1 MSCLVLSFRT
11 WYAHST
17 CSFNSWRIRY
27 NNFNNLHFLDV
38 SEQKDEQLRSIQEQ
52 CFQEVEEL
60 KAVLMSER
68 TLKLELAEELDV
80 REKRL
85 QQTTVEI
92 QALSSLKA
100 GLEGS
105 LQTSNARANDEKV
118 KYEREMSLRKEEM
131 DKMSEQIR
139 RLEKDLESRLQQIQ
153 ALEQERD
160 HVRDAYEQMMAG
172 VKSELGEFSSE
183 YFTSVLFFQYCY
195 MKATSGL
202 PCASVS
208 KRVLMQNLSYENDF
222 DLMGLQAKFELNQC
236 WPAVSQG
243 DHARWGLIRGFAEL
257 TCFAC
262 QLIQML
268 AWLVL

>member
-1 MSCLVLSFRT
+1 MTPFEFLNLSSVRGSHT
-11 WYAHST
+11 LSL
-17 CSFNSWRIRY
+17 CSSNWWPIHY
-27 NNFNNLHFLDV
+27 TNFSNLHFLDV
-38 SEQKDEQLRSIQEQ
+38 SDQKNEQVKNIQEQ

-60 KAVLMSER
+60 KTVLMRER
-68 TLKLELAEELDV
+68 SLKAELAEELDV

-105 LQTSNARANDEKV
+105 LQTSSARANDEKV

-131 DKMSEQIR
+131 DKMSEQIQ

-183 YFTSVLFFQYCY
+183 YFTPVLFFQYCY
-195 MKATSGL
+195 MKAISQL
-202 PCASVS
+202 QCASVS
-208 KRVLMQNLSYENDF
+208 KRVVVQNLSYEYEF
-222 DLMGLQAKFELNQC
+222 DLIGLN
-236 WPAVSQG
+236 V
-243 DHARWGLIRGFAEL
+243 I
-257 TCFAC
+257 
-262 QLIQML
+262 
-268 AWLVL
+268 